1 VVIPRTTIIG
11 VDCATQPEK
20 TGLARAVWDGG
31 AIVLQETACGS
42 RQDLPAAIV
51 ARWLMGVDRALLAL
65 DAPLGWPLAL
75 GRQLVHHEAG
85 QPLDADPADLFRR
98 RTDRIIEQLLRK
110 RPLEVGADRIAR
122 TAHAALQ
129 LLAAVS
135 VKAGRPIPLV
145 WSPGDLEPLGAI
157 EVYPAVTRL
166 ARGVPNRPGA
176 LAGLESEFAAD
187 LSFLDAASPDVRDAV
202 VCTLA
207 GADFLA
213 GRAIAPDD
221 LALARREGWIWVR
234 QPERG
239 T

>member
-1 VVIPRTTIIG
+1 VAPITIIG
-11 VDCATQPEK
+11 IDCATQPEK
-20 TGLARAVWDGG
+20 TGLALALWDGG
-31 AIVLQETACGS
+31 PVVLRETACGS
-42 RQDLPAAIV
+42 RHNLPAAIA
-51 ARWLMGVDRALLAL
+51 ARWLQGAERAVLAL

-75 GRQLVHHEAG
+75 GRELAHHAAG
-85 QPLDADPADLFRR
+85 LPIDVDPAELFRR
-98 RTDRIIEQLLRK
+98 HTDRVIEQLLRK

-145 WSPGDLEPLGAI
+145 WSPGDLDTLGAI
-157 EVYPAVTRL
+157 EVYPAATRL

-176 LAGLESEFAAD
+176 LAGLEGEFAAD
-187 LSFLDAASPDVRDAV
+187 LGFLEAASPDVRDAV

-213 GRAIAPDD
+213 GRALAPDD
-221 LALARREGWIWVR
+221 LAIARREGWIWVR
-234 QPERG
+234 QPEGAR
-239 T
+239 